1 MRFAVISDIH
11 ANMEALQAVLQDIAV
26 KGVDRIVCLGDCVG
40 YGAQPEEV
48 VRLLSRRRIHS
59 LVGNHEEAVFDD
71 NVLSWF
77 NPQAT
82 ESILR
87 TREVLSKRSVESFH
101 KWPKTLTVGSSLFVH
116 GFPPD
121 SVHTY
126 LFEATTDMVSVA
138 MELTDARVCFV
149 GHTHILTMMAWDGM
163 TVQSLRLTR
172 GVHTLDSRRYIV
184 NVGSV
189 GQPRDGNNNAKYII
203 YEPGKKMLEVR
214 FVPYDIKSAA
224 KKIIAAGLP
233 EFFARRLY

>member
-1 MRFAVISDIH
+1 MRLAVISDIH
-11 ANMEALQAVLQDIAV
+11 GNMEALQAVLQDIAV
-26 KGVDRIVCLGDCVG
+26 KDVDRIVCLGDCVG

-48 VRLLSRRRIHS
+48 VSLITRRKIHT
-59 LVGNHEEAVFDD
+59 VIGNHEEAVFDD
-71 NVLSWF
+71 DVLSWF

-87 TREVLSKRSVESFH
+87 ARKILSKRSVETFK
-101 KWPKTLTVGSSLFVH
+101 KWPKYICLENTHFVH

-138 MELTDARVCFV
+138 MERTDAKVCFV

-163 TVQSLRLTR
+163 TVQTMRLSR
-172 GVHTLDSRRYIV
+172 GVHPLDNRRFIV

-189 GQPRDGNNNAKYII
+189 GQPRDGNNNAKYVLF
-203 YEPGKKMLEVR
+203 EPEQKRIEVR
-214 FVPYDIKSAA
+214 FVPYDINSAA
-224 KKIIAAGLP
+224 KKIIEAGLP